1 MASDKAAATAT
12 AAATAE
18 TTAESGPKRP
28 GLFTL
33 VKAVAFVSVVVLVEI
48 VGASMLIPS
57 AKDVQAI
64 GAQLASADAAGDVA
78 VADERQ
84 VDSTLLADTREVALG
99 SYHVLTFDPQSG
111 SSVNI
116 DFDLFGT
123 VLANEESEFF
133 RLYEL
138 NQNRISEQV
147 TVTMR
152 GLEVTDFT
160 DADLDLIKRKL
171 LEKTNRALG
180 KPLLHST
187 VIPKFSFIER

>member
-1 MASDKAAATAT
+1 MSN
-12 AAATAE
+12 E
-18 TTAESGPKRP
+18 TPVPAPEIPAKRG
-28 GLFTL
+28 GLFTIL
-33 VKAVAFVSVVVLVEI
+33 KAAAFVSVIVLVE
-48 VGASMLIPS
+48 VVAASMMLPS
-57 AKDVQAI
+57 AKQVETI
-64 GAQLASADAAGDVA
+64 GMQLASDGENEAGE
-78 VADERQ
+78 ERR
-84 VDSTLLADTREVALG
+84 VESTILEDTREVSLG
-99 SYHVLTFDPQSG
+99 SYHVLTFDPQTG

-116 DFDLFGT
+116 DFELFGT
-123 VLANEESEFF
+123 VLADEESEFF

>member
-1 MASDKAAATAT
+1 MSANT
-12 AAATAE
+12 E
-18 TTAESGPKRP
+18 TPPPPAKRG

-33 VKAVAFVSVVVLVEI
+33 IKAVAFVSIVVLVE
-48 VGASMLIPS
+48 VVAASMLLPS
-57 AKDVQAI
+57 TDEVKTV
-64 GAQLASADAAGDVA
+64 GAQLAG
-78 VADERQ
+78 ADEGAAAE
-84 VDSTLLADTREVALG
+84 DAPIESTILEDTREVSLG
-99 SYHVLTFDPQSG
+99 SYHVLTFDPQTN

-116 DFDLFGT
+116 DFELFGT
-123 VLANEESEFF
+123 VLADDEGEFI

>member
-1 MASDKAAATAT
+1 MASDKAAVAATAT
-12 AAATAE
+12 AETAAEGGA
-18 TTAESGPKRP
+18 KRP

-64 GAQLASADAAGDVA
+64 GAQLASAGAAGDVA
-78 VADERQ
+78 AVDERQ

-180 KPLLHST
+180 KPLLHSA